1 MSYTGA
7 GMNVQT
13 KTPEDAAAVTAVL
26 GQRAKAAAAALRNAT
41 TEAKNRALVEGARL
55 IRAEKAAIL
64 SANARDIEAAKAAGM
79 ASALQDRLLLNDARI
94 ESMAKGLD
102 DIVALPDPVG
112 VEIERWQRPN
122 GLVISRVRVPIG
134 IIGVIYEARPNV
146 TADAGALCIKSGNVV
161 VLRGG
166 SDSFHSSRSIVELLR
181 RALKVAG
188 LPEDC
193 VQLVPTTDRAAV
205 GELLKAMDW
214 LDLIVPRGGRSL
226 IDRVTQESRVPVLRH
241 YDGICHVYVDR
252 DADIDMARDLV
263 ANAKMRRVS
272 VCGAAET
279 LLIDRAALDTHL
291 MPVLAKLHELGCE
304 VRGDAEV
311 RKRDTRALPATEK
324 DWRSEYLEPI
334 ISVAAVDGVE
344 GAVRHIATYGSQHT
358 EAIVTANQATAD
370 RFLNE
375 VDSAIVMHNA
385 STQFADGGEF
395 GLGAEIGIS
404 TNRMHARGPVG
415 LVELTTYKNVVRGK
429 GTLRP

>member
-1 MSYTGA
+1 MSA
-7 GMNVQT
+7 
-13 KTPEDAAAVTAVL
+13 
-26 GQRAKAAAAALRNAT
+26 
-41 TEAKNRALVEGARL
+41 
-55 IRAEKAAIL
+55 
-64 SANARDIEAAKAAGM
+64 
-79 ASALQDRLLLNDARI
+79 ALQDRLLLNDARV
-94 ESMAKGLD
+94 EAMAKGLD
-102 DIVALPDPVG
+102 EIAALPDPVG
-112 VEIERWQRPN
+112 AEIERWQRPN
-122 GLVISRVRVPIG
+122 GLEISRVRVPIG

-166 SDSFHSSRSIVELLR
+166 STASILARHR
-181 RALKVAG
+181 RAAAPRADGAG

-193 VQLVPTTDRAAV
+193 VALVPTTDRAAV

-226 IDRVTQESRVPVLRH
+226 IDRVTVESRVPVLRH

-252 DADIDMARDLV
+252 DADVAMARDVV

-291 MPVLAKLHELGCE
+291 LPVLAKLHELGCE

-311 RKRDTRALPATEK
+311 QKRDPRADRRSEK
-324 DWRSEYLEPI
+324 DWRTEYLEPI
-334 ISVAAVDGVE
+334 ISVATVDGVE
-344 GAVRHIATYGSQHT
+344 GAIRHIATYGSQHT
-358 EAIVTANQATAD
+358 ESIVTANPATAE
-370 RFLNE
+370 RFLRE

-415 LVELTTYKNVVRGK
+415 LVELTTYKNIVRGK

>member
-1 MSYTGA
+1 
-7 GMNVQT
+7 MNVQT
-13 KTPEDAAAVTAVL
+13 KPAEDAAALVAEL
-26 GQRAKAAAAALRNAT
+26 GRCAREAAIALRNAST
-41 TEAKNRALVEGARL
+41 SAKNRALSEAARL
-55 IRAEKAAIL
+55 IRSEKAAIL
-64 SANARDIEAAKAAGM
+64 AANAKDMDAAKAAAM
-79 ASALQDRLLLNDARI
+79 DAALQDRLLLNEARV
-94 ESMAKGLD
+94 EAMARGLD
-102 DIVALPDPVG
+102 DIVTLPDPVG
-112 VEIERWQRPN
+112 VQIEQWTRPN

-146 TADAGALCIKSGNVV
+146 TADAGALCIKSGNTV

-166 SDSFHSSRSIVELLR
+166 SDSFHSSRAIVELLR
-181 RALKVAG
+181 RALLAAG

-205 GELLKAMDW
+205 GELLRATGW

-226 IDRVTQESRVPVLRH
+226 IDRVTDESRVPVLRH
-241 YDGICHVYVDR
+241 YDGICHVYIDR
-252 DADIDMARDLV
+252 DADIAMARDIV

-311 RKRDTRALPATEK
+311 QKRDPQALVATDK
-324 DWRSEYLEPI
+324 DWRTEYLAPV
-334 ISVAAVDGVE
+334 ISVAAVDGVD
-344 GAVRHIATYGSQHT
+344 GAIRHIAHWGSQHT
-358 EAIVTANQATAD
+358 ESIVTDNAATAQ
-370 RFLNE
+370 RFLAE

-415 LVELTTYKNVVRGK
+415 LVELTTYKNIVRGK